1 MRHDMDRHYSRV
13 RHDRMACG
21 DLKRLRRSAE
31 FGHGDDIVSEISS
44 AQCSQEVDA
53 EAAAHQSLIERQ
65 TQSRAFNP
73 YFLRY
78 RS

>member
-1 MRHDMDRHYSRV
+1 MTARHG
-13 RHDRMACG
+13 MACG

-31 FGHGDDIVSEISS
+31 FGHGDETVSETSS